1 MGHLIK
7 PAVKRRPRVC
17 ISTWVF
23 RGNVLVDLFFDFY
36 LVHKLF
42 NTVVSHCKAGPI
54 HAEKESRQKQS
65 QKKGT
70 KNSREKKIV
79 KTVTKKKGMWKQ
91 SRKKGTVKKVAKKK
105 DYIVTR
111 KRVHLQALRCA
122 PVFFF
127 PGGAFTIHQ
136 AHAPTGFT
144 NKFHS
149 VPSRIREICF
159 GVRGSSIIWIWTMA
173 NVLSRGR
180 SCC

>member
-1 MGHLIK
+1 MKPFLTSCWTFIAQWSVCENESKLKLIFHNNTFSYRFKPYIFFVGHLIK
-7 PAVKRRPRVC
+7 PAVKRRPCVC

-70 KNSREKKIV
+70 KNSREKKII

-105 DYIVTR
+105 DCT
-111 KRVHLQALRCA
+111 
-122 PVFFF
+122 
-127 PGGAFTIHQ
+127 
-136 AHAPTGFT
+136 
-144 NKFHS
+144 
-149 VPSRIREICF
+149 
-159 GVRGSSIIWIWTMA
+159 
-173 NVLSRGR
+173 
-180 SCC
+180 